1 MPRTSSTRTMPVT
14 LVAAEPPAA
23 CRLSRSL
30 FTWTSRAMRL
40 GCTRRTTNTPA
51 SRRSFMLGLS
61 GLLDML
67 ATLVMVA
74 ILGTVDM
81 LCITTLLAMG

>member
-1 MPRTSSTRTMPVT
+1 
-14 LVAAEPPAA
+14 
-23 CRLSRSL
+23 
-30 FTWTSRAMRL
+30 
-40 GCTRRTTNTPA
+40 
-51 SRRSFMLGLS
+51 MLGLS